1 MIDMSWA
8 EHKYAAATFY
18 LYAFIMYSSCLKLF
32 LLSWQKCST
41 HQMANVKMICRLD
54 TLWQCLSLAFNSIS
68 NGKRFSHLHLP
79 FDVKN
84 MFAIIKETAYDAPY
98 SITVKAVISSLSW
111 YKSIPIRAD
120 MICSLLDVLWGQP
133 IKLIQVISTSEFHEY
148 WWNDLE
154 IIFLVPAAQK
164 LEHKVDHN
172 YFTV

>member
-8 EHKYAAATFY
+8 EHKCAAATS
-18 LYAFIMYSSCLKLF
+18 ICTHSSCMNPAWSCFFYHGKNVLP
-32 LLSWQKCST
+32 
-41 HQMANVKMICRLD
+41 HQMSNANVKMICCLD

-84 MFAIIKETAYDAPY
+84 MFAIIKETAYDALY

-133 IKLIQVISTSEFHEY
+133 IKLI
-148 WWNDLE
+148 
-154 IIFLVPAAQK
+154 
-164 LEHKVDHN
+164 
-172 YFTV
+172 